1 MMYGPRS
8 WRCKLRDEKKLE
20 YIMGKTPFPQETDAS
35 YAKWY
40 AENQKVKGWLLT
52 SMSPD
57 IMKRYIRL
65 RTACEISNA
74 LKKAF
79 YDGSDESQ
87 LFSLNQRAFST
98 KQTGHPL
105 STYYGDLVE
114 IFQELDHRD
123 RTIMKD
129 PDDVIAYRKSVE
141 RLRVHIF
148 LNGLDAEF
156 EQVRG
161 EILRKDPILD
171 LEEAYAYVRRDFVRR
186 TTLNSEVD
194 RVETSAMVARRAKPK
209 TARPT
214 GPNSYQNRTSG
225 SQNRSYEVG
234 TTKPERICT
243 HCGEIGHTKERCY
256 ELIGLSKENEVFVNQ
271 LSAISIPNSV
281 QEALKDSKWKEV
293 MNEEMRSLQKNST

>member
-1 MMYGPRS
+1 MSKELAPIIHVQSENSGFTTSVTLTEVNWSQIMEMQIAGR
-8 WRCKLRDEKKLE
+8 EKLE
-20 YIMGKTPFPQETDAS
+20 YIMGKTLFPHETDNS

-65 RTACEISNA
+65 RTAREIWSA
-74 LKKAF
+74 LEKAF

-98 KQTGHPL
+98 KQTGRPL

-129 PDDVIAYRKSVE
+129 PDDVITYRKSVE

-171 LEEAYAYVRRDFVRR
+171 LEEAYAYVRRDSVRR

-243 HCGEIGHTKERCY
+243 HCGEIGHTKE
-256 ELIGLSKENEVFVNQ
+256 
-271 LSAISIPNSV
+271 
-281 QEALKDSKWKEV
+281 
-293 MNEEMRSLQKNST
+293 

>member
-1 MMYGPRS
+1 MSKESTPIIHVQS
-8 WRCKLRDEKKLE
+8 EKSGFTTSVTLTEVNYDVWSQIMEMQITGREKIE
-20 YIMGKTPFPQETDAS
+20 YIMEKIPFPQETDAS

-40 AENQKVKGWLLT
+40 AENKKVKGWLLT
-52 SMSPD
+52 SMSPN

-65 RTACEISNA
+65 HTSREIWNA
-74 LKKAF
+74 LQKSF

-87 LFSLNQRAFST
+87 LFSLNQRTFST
-98 KQTGHPL
+98 KQTGCPL

-129 PDDVIAYRKSVE
+129 PDVVIAYRKSIE

-148 LNGLDAEF
+148 LNGLDAKF
-156 EQVRG
+156 EQVCG

-171 LEEAYAYVRRDFVRR
+171 LEEAYGYVRRDSIRR

-194 RVETSAMVARRAKPK
+194 RVGTSAMVARRAKPK

-214 GPNSYQNRTSG
+214 GTNNDQN
-225 SQNRSYEVG
+225 
-234 TTKPERICT
+234 
-243 HCGEIGHTKERCY
+243 
-256 ELIGLSKENEVFVNQ
+256 
-271 LSAISIPNSV
+271 
-281 QEALKDSKWKEV
+281 
-293 MNEEMRSLQKNST
+293 